1 MLVETVSLAHSA
13 FYQISVYCALEISG
27 RNRNQD
33 LITIRLRIWT
43 EVNFERVQIKRG
55 TLFKEF
61 LDMFALAKS
70 FLFSK
75 AKTHEAKIHQPRGS
89 FRKGV
94 NYLRL
99 KVFSSDTVSFFLPF
113 FLRVASTR
121 RPLAEAILSRN
132 PCLFFLFLFE
142 G

>member
-1 MLVETVSLAHSA
+1 MLMKTVSLAHSA
-13 FYQISVYCALEISG
+13 LYQVSVYCALEISG
-27 RNRNQD
+27 RNRNQN
-33 LITIRLRIWT
+33 LITIRLQIWA

-61 LDMFALAKS
+61 LDMLSLAKP
-70 FLFSK
+70 FLFSE

-89 FRKGV
+89 FLKGV

-113 FLRVASTR
+113 FLRVESTR
-121 RPLAEAILSRN
+121 RPLAEAILSLN